1 MATYLQPDNTIMI
14 WNTLPIYQYYII
26 NHNVNKISM
35 PSKRTKKLK
44 GITVHNTD
52 WINVNPAT
60 TPAEQYTRA
69 CVNGNLNS
77 VRVTYYVDDKCIWQN
92 LPDDWQSWH
101 AADGNGDGN
110 TATISIECIMKST
123 NDPTSLKSRE
133 NCAKLV
139 AYLLKKYDLTTN
151 DVYTHTYWLHV
162 RDKDSI
168 SKTSTKDEICTAR
181 HSYKVCP
188 LFIIPQW
195 NEFLAQVNGYLKEL
209 GGKVETVVSTP
220 KPTTTNNALPYT
232 VRILDDALN
241 IRKQPGT
248 QNPVVAVI
256 KNKGVYTIVD
266 EKKVNG
272 STWGLLK
279 GYASGRN
286 GWINVSPAYVKKV

>member
-14 WNTLPIYQYYII
+14 WNTLPVYQYYII

-151 DVYTHTYWLHV
+151 DVYTHTYWLHM
-162 RDKDSI
+162 RDKDTI
-168 SKTSTKDEICTAR
+168 SKTGTKDEICTAR

-188 LFIIPQW
+188 LYIIPQW

-209 GGKVETVVSTP
+209 GGKVETAKPNSPAST
-220 KPTTTNNALPYT
+220 PTTTAKSYT
-232 VRILDDALN
+232 VRVIDPALN
-241 IRKQPGT
+241 VRADAGVA
-248 QNPVVAVI
+248 NPVVTVI
-256 KNKGVYTIVD
+256 KNKGVYTIVE
-266 EKKVNG
+266 EKTVNG
-272 STWGLLK
+272 AKWGKLK
-279 GYASGRN
+279 SGI
-286 GWINVSPAYVKKV
+286 GWINLGSAYVKKL